1 MTDEQRDTGTAALTY
16 EPPVIE
22 IAGVQ
27 YKLRRLG
34 ILDTLRLAKILA
46 AGVAG
51 LGKEIGSLDT
61 LDPQVLG
68 MLILAG
74 APFAE
79 RQVLEFLGSVI
90 GVSWE
95 DMRDPNRFPMGTE
108 VQIIEALVEHED
120 VRAFFERLRVAVKAP
135 GLRSLLRSS
144 STSSKADTAGVME
157 KSSPSPTP
165 ASSSASKPPRGGK
178 GMRNENG

>member
-1 MTDEQRDTGTAALTY
+1 VTDDRIDTGTAALTY
-16 EPPVIE
+16 EPPSIE
-22 IAGVQ
+22 IAGVT

-34 ILDTLRLAKILA
+34 ILDTLRLAKIVA

-51 LGKEIGSLDT
+51 LGREVGSLDT

-90 GVSWE
+90 GVE
-95 DMRDPNRFPMGTE
+95 PKDMADPNKFPMGSE
-108 VQIIEALVEHED
+108 VQIVEALVTHED
-120 VRAFFERLRVAVKAP
+120 VRAFFDRLQAAMRAP
-135 GLRSLLRSS
+135 GMRSLFQSK
-144 STSSKADTAGVME
+144 STSSKADTAGQTE
-157 KSSPSPTP
+157 RSSPSPTP
-165 ASSSASKPPRGGK
+165 ATSSASGSQRAGK
-178 GMRNENG
+178 GKRSERD